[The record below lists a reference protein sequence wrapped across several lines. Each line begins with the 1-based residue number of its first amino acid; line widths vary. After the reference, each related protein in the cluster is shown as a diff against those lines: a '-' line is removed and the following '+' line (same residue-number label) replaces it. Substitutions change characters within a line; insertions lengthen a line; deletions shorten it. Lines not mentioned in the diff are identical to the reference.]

1 MSTTPLRQ
9 GRLAAVIDG
18 DTVDLITGSQT
29 IRVRLACVDAPELAQ
44 KPHGQLAK
52 DALTGLLNQGTT
64 VRYQPTS
71 TDRYGRVVAEV
82 FDRNNRNLGAQMVSL
97 GRAFVDPSD
106 AAACDA
112 TTLMARQNQARQ
124 QRLGVWLDPAL
135 QKPWDFRART
145 PQVPLAKT
153 VLTQTVSSQTASA
166 QISSNQTASAQTA
179 SASIASLP
187 AAPTRFNVE
196 PYRGKRVIT
205 CSSIDSKLEAQ
216 AWLAAGHRYLDADRD
231 GCACESQFPC

>member
-9 GRLAAVIDG
+9 ARVASVVDG
-18 DTVDLITGSQT
+18 DTVDLITASQT

-52 DALTGLLNQGTT
+52 DALTGLLKQGTS

-82 FDRNNRNLGAQMVSL
+82 FAGNNRNLGAQMVSL
-97 GRAFVDPSD
+97 GRAFVDPTD
-106 AAACDA
+106 AADCDA
-112 TTLMARQNQARQ
+112 TALWARQNQARQ
-124 QRLGVWLDPAL
+124 QRIGVWLDPAL

-145 PQVPLAKT
+145 PQLPSAKPT
-153 VLTQTVSSQTASA
+153 STQSS
-166 QISSNQTASAQTA
+166 SAQTA
-179 SASIASLP
+179 SASISSLP
-187 AAPTRFNVE
+187 PAPKLFNVE